1 MCDELASV
9 ATSKVLDGII
19 TDISQDVSIHA
30 IEKLRRDV
38 EGFGNFSAGLVDRYV
53 VFQSSTIGDGII
65 TGKKPVRKHHVYN
78 PRNIPL
84 GRVISDVTPPS
95 GAIVEIIG
103 ETKNTHGDPVV
114 AFKWM
119 INDPACPGIEMHV
132 DYCHMGMLNPITGII
147 PSDEDVLKHNWRR
160 YEKEMKLREP
170 LARSASEILCAVDN
184 IIGERGKQYDPDSKE
199 QERSADK
206 IAKIFSAL
214 KGVDFTA
221 QDVWDLMIVLK
232 LVRSQNDNG
241 VDSRLDLVGYA
252 ALAAELSEQLKFGS
266 ND

>member
-1 MCDELASV
+1 MCDELGSAAAS
-9 ATSKVLDGII
+9 AILDGIL
-19 TDISQDVSIHA
+19 TDISQDVSSHA
-30 IEKLRRDV
+30 MEKLRRDV
-38 EGFGNFSAGLVDRYV
+38 EGFGFPVGLGNRYV
-53 VFQSSTIGDGII
+53 VLQYSAIGDEVISGMN
-65 TGKKPVRKHHVYN
+65 KKAHKYHVYN

-84 GRVISDVTPPS
+84 GRVISDVTTPT

-103 ETKNTHGDPVV
+103 ETKNTHGAPVV

-132 DYCHMGMLNPITGII
+132 DYCPMEMLTPITGNI
-147 PSDEDVLKHNWRR
+147 PSDEDILKHNWRR

-214 KGVDFTA
+214 KGVDFTG

-252 ALAAELSEQLKFGS
+252 ALAAELSEQLKFG
-266 ND
+266 NNE

>member
-1 MCDELASV
+1 MCEKKCDSSGGENIDDILR
-9 ATSKVLDGII
+9 DI
-19 TDISQDVSIHA
+19 TKDISSHA
-30 IEKLRRDV
+30 MEKLRRDV
-38 EGFGNFSAGLVDRYV
+38 EGFGEVRYGLVDRFV
-53 VFQSSTIGDGII
+53 IIPKSSLGDGVI
-65 TGKKPVRKHHVYN
+65 TGKKPVHKYHVYN
-78 PRNIPL
+78 PKNIPL
-84 GRVISDVTPPS
+84 GRVISDVTPPC

-103 ETKNTHGDPVV
+103 ETKNTHGAPVV

-119 INDPACPGIEMHV
+119 INDPACPGVEMHV
-132 DYCHMGMLNPITGII
+132 DYCRMEMLTPMKGDMR
-147 PSDEDVLKHNWRR
+147 SDEDVLKHNWDR
-160 YEKEMKLREP
+160 YEKEMNLREP

-214 KGVDFTA
+214 KGIDFTG

>member
-1 MCDELASV
+1 MCDELGSAASY
-9 ATSKVLDGII
+9 AFLDGIL
-19 TDISQDVSIHA
+19 TDISQDVSSHA
-30 IEKLRRDV
+30 MERLRRDV
-38 EGFGNFSAGLVDRYV
+38 EGFCNVSVGLVDRFV
-53 VFQSSTIGDGII
+53 VIPKSSLGDGVI
-65 TGKKPVRKHHVYN
+65 TGNKPVHKYHVYN

-84 GRVISDVTPPS
+84 GRVISDVTPPC

-103 ETKNTHGDPVV
+103 ETKNTHGSPVI

-119 INDPACPGIEMHV
+119 IIDPACPGIEMHV
-132 DYCHMGMLNPITGII
+132 DYCPMEMLTPITGNI
-147 PSDEDVLKHNWRR
+147 PSDEDVLKNNWRR

-184 IIGERGKQYDPDSKE
+184 IIGDRGKQYDPDNKE

-214 KGVDFTA
+214 KGVDFTG
-221 QDVWDLMIVLK
+221 QDVLDLMIVLK